1 MKLEQGVQE
10 MPSKTA
16 RKPGLMASAKGIAH
30 HTDRATANVADL
42 TKSASSMAATM
53 ADKANQLSKFLAD
66 WFPNEKEVAGNADG
80 VAGVVEM
87 LKADTEAILTFASI
101 LERHLNGRMHTFSI
115 RLDDPYLPQ
124 EDRERVNRSYEE
136 SVASFKAT
144 IKLFNS
150 MSSEM
155 SRIQHEISKK
165 RHTDEKQAEE
175 DSHPLNRLT
184 NFLGIGGGKKEAKRR
199 KTRTRMGPGPAQQ
212 QQQLSVCA
220 CCNKYIL

>member
-1 MKLEQGVQE
+1 
-10 MPSKTA
+10 
-16 RKPGLMASAKGIAH
+16 MASAKGIAH
-30 HTDRATANVADL
+30 NTDRATANVADL
-42 TKSASSMAATM
+42 TKSASSIAATM

-101 LERHLNGRMHTFSI
+101 LERHLNGRMHSFSI
-115 RLDDPYLPQ
+115 RLDDPYLPR
-124 EDRERVNRSYEE
+124 EDRENVNRSYEE

-184 NFLGIGGGKKEAKRR
+184 NFLGIGKKENKKQ
-199 KTRTRMGPGPAQQ
+199 KTRTRMGPSPAQ